1 MLQHVSVLAV
11 EGMLAS
17 SITIPME
24 MLEAVRAR
32 LKVHQRRQP
41 VFQMDV
47 VSPVSGGINALGGLA
62 IQPDASIE
70 EVQETSLIVVP
81 ALWRNPK
88 PQVRE
93 LSPVGAWISDQYQR
107 GATIMAVGTGVC
119 LLAEAGILDGK
130 PATTHWH
137 YLDQFASDYP
147 QVNLQRRHLLTQSQ
161 RIYCA
166 ASVNSG
172 ADMVIHFISQVYG
185 RDLALQI
192 EQQFSPEVRNP
203 FNKQIYSHDDSSAG
217 VPHGDEDIAMA
228 QSIIRQ
234 KLTEPLLLP
243 ELAKTAG
250 LSVRQFHRRFRQ
262 MTGETPIA
270 YQHSQRCNAARE
282 LLQNSNLTVAEVGAS
297 VGFSDAAYFI
307 RVFRR
312 LAGQTPGAY
321 RRKVRGKLFT
331 IP

>member
-1 MLQHVSVLAV
+1 MLQRVSVLAV

-32 LKVHQRRQP
+32 LKVHQRRRAH
-41 VFQMDV
+41 FQMEV
-47 VSPVSGGINALGGLA
+47 VTSTPHNVAALGGLGIRA
-62 IQPDASIE
+62 DATIQD
-70 EVQETSLIVVP
+70 VTDTSLIVVP

-88 PQVRE
+88 PQVRR
-93 LSPVGAWISDQYQR
+93 LDDTVRWIADRYRQGAS
-107 GATIMAVGTGVC
+107 IMAVGTGVC
-119 LLAEAGILDGK
+119 LLAESGILDGK

-137 YLDQFASDYP
+137 YLDQFANDYP
-147 QVNLQRRHLLTQSQ
+147 QINLQRRHLLTQSR

-172 ADMVIHFISQVYG
+172 ADMVIHFISQMYG

-203 FNKQIYSHDDSSAG
+203 FNKQVYHNDETGSG
-217 VPHGDEDIAMA
+217 VAHADEDIAMA

-234 KLTEPLLLP
+234 KLTEPLQLE
-243 ELAKTAG
+243 ELAETAG

-262 MTGETPIA
+262 VTGDTPVA
-270 YQHSQRCNAARE
+270 YQHTLRCDAARE
-282 LLQNSNLTVAEVGAS
+282 LLQNSNLGVADIGAS
-297 VGFSDAAYFI
+297 VGFSDSAYFI
-307 RVFRR
+307 RVFKK
-312 LAGQTPGAY
+312 LAGQTPGDY

-331 IP
+331 VP

>member
-32 LKVHQRRQP
+32 SRVQQRRDP
-41 VFQMDV
+41 GFCMEV
-47 VSPVSGGINALGGLA
+47 VAQNPEPLKALGGLT
-62 IQPDASIE
+62 ISPDATLE
-70 EVQETSLIVVP
+70 GVGRTCLIVVP
-81 ALWRNPK
+81 ALWRNPE
-88 PQVRE
+88 PQVQRSE
-93 LSPVGAWISDQYQR
+93 AVVRWIAEQYRR
-107 GATIMAVGTGVC
+107 GATIMSVGTGVC
-119 LLAEAGILDGK
+119 LVAESGILNGK

-137 YLDQFASDYP
+137 YLDQFARSYP
-147 QVNLQRRHLLTQSQ
+147 KVNLQRRYLLTQS
-161 RIYCA
+161 RGVYCA

-172 ADMVIHFISQVYG
+172 ADMVIHFISQLYG

-203 FNKQIYSHDDSSAG
+203 FNKHIYSHDESSAG
-217 VPHGDEDIAMA
+217 TPHADEDIAMA
-228 QSIIRQ
+228 QSVIRQ
-234 KLTEPLLLP
+234 KLTEPLVLP
-243 ELAKTAG
+243 ELASTAG

-262 MTGETPIA
+262 VTGQTPIG
-270 YQHSQRCNAARE
+270 YQHTQRCSAARE
-282 LLQNSNLTVAEVGAS
+282 LLQDSNLSVAEVGAS
-297 VGFSDAAYFI
+297 VGFVDAAYFI
-307 RVFRR
+307 RVFKR
-312 LAGQTPGAY
+312 LAGQTPGEY

>member
-32 LKVHQRRQP
+32 SRVRQRRDP
-41 VFQMDV
+41 GFSMEV
-47 VSPVSGGINALGGLA
+47 VAPQAGPLKALGGLTIA
-62 IQPDASIE
+62 PDTTVP
-70 EVQETSLIVVP
+70 EVGRTCLIVVP
-81 ALWRNPK
+81 ALWRNPE
-88 PQVRE
+88 PQVRR
-93 LSPVGAWISDQYQR
+93 LAPVVRWIAEQYQR
-107 GATIMAVGTGVC
+107 GAAIMAVGTGVC
-119 LLAEAGILDGK
+119 LVAESGILDGK

-137 YLDQFASDYP
+137 YLDQFANSYP
-147 QVNLQRRHLLTQSQ
+147 EINLQRRHLLTQS
-161 RIYCA
+161 RGIYCA

-172 ADMVIHFISQVYG
+172 ADMVIHFISQMYG

-203 FNKQIYSHDDSSAG
+203 FDKHVYSHDETRAG
-217 VPHGDEDIAMA
+217 MPHADEDIAMA
-228 QSIIRQ
+228 QSVIRQ
-234 KLTEPLLLP
+234 KLTEPLILP
-243 ELAKTAG
+243 ELADTAG

-262 MTGETPIA
+262 VTGQTPIA
-270 YQHSQRCNAARE
+270 YQHTQRCDAARE
-282 LLQNSNLTVAEVGAS
+282 LLQDSNLSVADIGAS
-297 VGFSDAAYFI
+297 VGFADAAYFI
-307 RVFRR
+307 RVFKR
-312 LAGQTPGAY
+312 LAGQTPGEY